1 MCGILR
7 LFMQEV
13 EEGHYACQEVP
24 KGLDGV
30 IVDTSSISEIDG
42 DHGRLYY
49 RGYSIEELVKNSNF
63 EEVSYLI
70 LYGRLPTKAELNEFS
85 QTLIKERDIPDNI
98 LTILKSFPRNTTRI
112 ELLRTA
118 VSALSLYDPDD
129 PDNSETA
136 NFRKGIRIIAKI
148 PTILAYSHRILNNI
162 RIIEPASDI
171 TSHAGNYFYMMT
183 GRRPSPEVTDTFDK
197 VLTCHAEH
205 ALNAST
211 FAARV
216 TVSSLSDIYSGVVSA
231 IGTLKGPLHGGANE
245 RVIET
250 MLNEIKKN
258 ERVIPWVEGKL
269 ARKEKI
275 MGYGHRVYK
284 VWDPR
289 AKIIRDV
296 MQNYWV
302 KYGRGAKSE
311 VIPEEEVDI
320 SIHQQHD
327 LNIDNILEMTDIL
340 TDYMLKKKNLYP
352 NVDLY
357 SAGLLHALGLPT
369 ALFTP
374 LFAAARSV
382 GWVAHCIE
390 QLKNNKLI
398 RPLLRYTGE
407 LDKKYVPISK
417 R

>member
-1 MCGILR
+1 ME
-7 LFMQEV
+7 EV
-13 EEGHYACQEVP
+13 HYACTEVP
-24 KGLDGV
+24 KGLTDV
-30 IVDTSSISEIDG
+30 IVDQSSISMIDG
-42 DHGRLYY
+42 DNGRLYY

-63 EEVSYLI
+63 EEVSYLV
-70 LYGRLPTKAELNEFS
+70 LYGRLPTSTELKEYS
-85 QTLIKERDIPDNI
+85 QTLINERDIPDNI
-98 LTILKSFPRNTTRI
+98 ITILKSFPRNTTRI

-129 PDNSETA
+129 LDNSEKA
-136 NFRKGIRIIAKI
+136 NFRKGIRVIAKI
-148 PTILAYSHRILNNI
+148 PTILAYSHRILNNVK
-162 RIIEPASDI
+162 IIEPAPEI

-183 GRRPSPEVTDTFDK
+183 GRKPSPEVTDTFDK
-197 VLTCHAEH
+197 VLICHAEH

-245 RVIET
+245 QVIRT
-250 MLNEIKKN
+250 MLSEIKKKDQ
-258 ERVIPWVEGKL
+258 VIPWVESKF
-269 ARKEKI
+269 AKKEKI

-296 MQNYWV
+296 MRNYWE
-302 KYGRGAKSE
+302 KYGRNTKSE
-311 VIPEEEVDI
+311 DIPEEEIDI

-327 LNIDNILEMTDIL
+327 KDVDSVFEMTNIL
-340 TDYMLKKKNLYP
+340 TDYMIKKKNLYP

-390 QLKNNKLI
+390 QLKDNKLI

-407 LDKKYVPISK
+407 LDKKYMPISK

>member
-1 MCGILR
+1 M
-7 LFMQEV
+7 
-13 EEGHYACQEVP
+13 EEIHFACTEVP
-24 KGLDGV
+24 KGLTDV
-30 IVDTSSISEIDG
+30 IVDQSSISMIDG
-42 DHGRLYY
+42 DNGRLYY

-70 LYGRLPTKAELNEFS
+70 LYGRLPTSAEFKDFT

-129 PDNSETA
+129 LDNSEKA

-148 PTILAYSHRILNNI
+148 PTILAYSHRILNNV
-162 RIIEPASDI
+162 RIIEPVPEL

-183 GRRPSPEVTDTFDK
+183 GRKPSPEVTDTFDK

-245 RVIET
+245 QVIRT
-250 MLNEIKKN
+250 MLGEIKKKDQ
-258 ERVIPWVEGKL
+258 VIPWVENKF
-269 ARKEKI
+269 AKKEKI

-296 MQNYWV
+296 MRNYWE
-302 KYGRGAKSE
+302 KYGKNSKSE
-311 VIPEEEVDI
+311 DIPEEEIDI

-327 LNIDNILEMTDIL
+327 QDVDSVFEMTNIL
-340 TDYMLKKKNLYP
+340 TDYMIKKKNLYP

-369 ALFTP
+369 TLFTP

-382 GWVAHCIE
+382 GWIAHCIE
-390 QLKNNKLI
+390 QLKDNKLI